1 MDKIKILL
9 AHPRHNTVG
18 AHSSYVPI
26 NIGYIAAYLKK
37 EVSEIDI
44 EFKLEVDP
52 KETFEAIEN
61 WKPDVVG
68 ISNYV
73 WNASLSYLICEY
85 AKKLNHK
92 SLVVLGGP

>member
-52 KETFEAIEN
+52 KEFKGRFLRAPLIHDVPYPVSMEPNLVIEYY
-61 WKPDVVG
+61 
-68 ISNYV
+68 SR
-73 WNASLSYLICEY
+73 
-85 AKKLNHK
+85 
-92 SLVVLGGP
+92 

>member
-52 KETFEAIEN
+52 KETFEALEN

-68 ISNYV
+68 ISNTS
-73 WNASLSYLICEY
+73 A
-85 AKKLNHK
+85 
-92 SLVVLGGP
+92 GPGWGMPDPL

>member
-1 MDKIKILL
+1 MKSLKILL

-52 KETFEAIEN
+52 EDIFKGIEN
-61 WKPDVVG
+61 WK
-68 ISNYV
+68 N
-73 WNASLSYLICEY
+73 LI
-85 AKKLNHK
+85 
-92 SLVVLGGP
+92 LVLKIRGYSPIVLIL